1 MPNERQRVSLLR
13 LDVDNTLKPFDDER
27 KYLQK
32 LRQSTTVESILVHLF
47 DLLQIEDYRVLFS
60 SINFQ
65 TIDLAWLET
74 FSKLCMKRYLEFDD
88 ICFYSKTSEINLKN
102 KNDTKSII
110 ENYTNF
116 LIENLKRR
124 FTMKYFCA
132 IISELEHLSHF
143 KSEKL
148 SKQLNENNRIVH
160 EIFLLFN
167 SENEDKDDSI
177 IHIGS
182 TPAQPIN
189 RPVYINYKPIHM
201 VYLRE
206 NLLIKNDL
214 DARLP
219 FKGITNTFIADL
231 IHTKIINVLDE
242 TTSKVHDIPTK
253 WLYFAKPCESN
264 IILPLK
270 LRVLLLDSQKGTR
283 RYGLI
288 GEEPGKNNDYRCLV
302 FFTDDTK
309 NMSASYHPSSHIH
322 ICLDQTFSMHQH
334 ECQNEFLDRYFAS
347 YPERMM
353 LRAKEG
359 SLVKVRNVFTN
370 FNPNSFVP
378 ALVIQIDGSMMQIE
392 LSHSKQR
399 KWLYRGSP
407 LLDQMHNYYSTQ
419 NKAAVNGFARRTARQ
434 HLSAKRT
441 NAPEIICLN
450 EQTAANK
457 GTLVRTAEQAIDGTD
472 ETRSIKRIR
481 VSSEQNLLRSSSMQS
496 TTSVQ
501 TGPRT
506 LRPRQT
512 NNSTQNTLPLSSSSP
527 SLNNDHSSSTNLNRQ
542 SSSSSTSS
550 NHGGTTTSMQLRSSH
565 TNTNSKIVINPL
577 FIELAEKFLLHY
589 SYEFHPHDCSHKCVV
604 YAEKHFHQLPRTM
617 NPFLKPFACHWT
629 MLDNLRVRKVGDVRL
644 KLTRSA
650 YIYCAPCGR
659 KLQSQTQ
666 VDNYLHETKSKLTIE
681 LFVYDSKVNAS
692 RKLQSQTQ
700 VDNYLHET
708 KSKLTIELF
717 VYDSKVN
724 AKQHYCPDGKIL
736 NPDIS
741 NEQENIPISVV
752 NEVDK
757 EPGKIEEPSAFTYRV
772 ERTPVAGVNMVI
784 NEPRMTCCTCT
795 DGCRNRIKCACW
807 LRTLKYAELIGDERV
822 KAMKAKHKSDAEIL
836 NNLGY
841 RFRRLHKNVP
851 GGIYEC
857 NSRCSCNK
865 QTCSNRVV
873 QNGIIAQ
880 LQLFKTVARGWGV
893 RTLHDLP
900 VGTFISVYSG
910 EIFTSEQA
918 DERGKLLGDEY
929 QADLD
934 FFENINNDSDEEQ
947 NGGILEQD
955 DEEEDES
962 DTSPSSSESASTRR
976 RNANLQARAREL
988 LKKDGK
994 KSSKTTP
1001 GDNDT
1006 NSTLNRTLLPDYDG
1020 VVYTLDAKLVGNIG
1034 RYFNHSCSPNIAVQ
1048 NVFVD
1053 THDIHFPWIGFFAT
1067 KTIRSGTELCWDY
1080 NYTVG
1085 EIAGRRM
1092 DCHCGSAECR
1102 RRVL

>member
-1 MPNERQRVSLLR
+1 MPNERRQTNLLR
-13 LDVDNTLKPFDDER
+13 MDIDSVLKPFDDER
-27 KYLQK
+27 KYLEK
-32 LRQSTTVESILVHLF
+32 LRQSTTVESILLHLF
-47 DLLQIEDYRVLFS
+47 DLLQIEDYHLLFS
-60 SINFQ
+60 TINFQ
-65 TIDLAWLET
+65 TIDIKWLET
-74 FSKLCMKRYLEFDD
+74 FSRICMQRYLEFDD
-88 ICFYSKTSEINLKN
+88 ICFSSKTLQINLEN

-124 FTMKYFCA
+124 FTLKYFCA
-132 IISELEHLSHF
+132 IIIELEQLSYF
-143 KSEKL
+143 KFEQI
-148 SKQLNENNRIVH
+148 SKQLNENNHIIH
-160 EIFLLFN
+160 DIFLLFN
-167 SENEDKDDSI
+167 TDNDDKDDSI
-177 IHIGS
+177 IHISS
-182 TPAQPIN
+182 TPAQTIN
-189 RPVYINYKPIHM
+189 RPKYINYKPLHM
-201 VYLRE
+201 VYLHE

-214 DARLP
+214 DLRLP
-219 FKGITNTFIADL
+219 LKGITNTFIADL
-231 IHTKIINVLDE
+231 IHTKTINILDE
-242 TTSKVHDIPTK
+242 ITGKTYDIPTK
-253 WLYFAKPCESN
+253 WLYFAKPCELN
-264 IILPLK
+264 VILPLK
-270 LRVLLLDSQKGTR
+270 LRVLIFDSQTGCR

-288 GEEPGKNNDYRCLV
+288 GEEPGKNNDYRCLI
-302 FFTDDTK
+302 FFTDDKT
-309 NMSASYHPSSHIH
+309 NMSANYHPSSHIH
-322 ICLDQTFSMHQH
+322 ICLDQTFLTHTH
-334 ECQNEFLDRYFAS
+334 ECQNDFLERYFAS

-359 SLVKVRNVFTN
+359 SLVKVRNIFTN
-370 FNPNSFVP
+370 FNHNLFIH

-399 KWLYRGSP
+399 IWLYRGSP

-419 NKAAVNGFARRTARQ
+419 NKATSNGFARRTARQ
-434 HLSAKRT
+434 HLSARRT

-450 EQTAANK
+450 DQTTMQSAPTTISTTTTAINK
-457 GTLVRTAEQAIDGTD
+457 GKFIRTAEQAIDDID
-472 ETRSIKRIR
+472 ETRSIKRPRI
-481 VSSEQNLLRSSSMQS
+481 SSEQDLRKTSSFQS
-496 TTSVQ
+496 TASIP
-501 TGPRT
+501 TGLRT
-506 LRPRQT
+506 LRPRQS
-512 NNSTQNTLPLSSSSP
+512 NNSTSNTLLSSSSSS
-527 SLNNDHSSSTNLNRQ
+527 SLPNDHSSSINLHRQ
-542 SSSSSTSS
+542 SSSSSISS
-550 NHGGTTTSMQLRSSH
+550 NHGTTTTMQLRSSH
-565 TNTNSKIVINPL
+565 TNINAKVVINPL
-577 FIELAEKFLLHY
+577 FLELAEKFLLHY
-589 SYEFHPHDCSHKCVV
+589 SYEFHPHNCSHKCVV

-644 KLTRSA
+644 KVTRSA
-650 YIYCAPCGR
+650 FIYCAPCGR
-659 KLQSQTQ
+659 KLSSQTQ

-681 LFVYDSKVNAS
+681 LFVYDSKVN
-692 RKLQSQTQ
+692 
-700 VDNYLHET
+700 V
-708 KSKLTIELF
+708 
-717 VYDSKVN
+717 
-724 AKQHYCPDGKIL
+724 KQHYCPDGKII
-736 NPDIS
+736 NSDIS
-741 NEQENIPISVV
+741 SGQENVPISVV

-772 ERTPVAGVNMVI
+772 ERTPVAGVNMVT
-784 NEPRMTCCTCT
+784 NEPTMTCCTCT
-795 DGCRNRIKCACW
+795 DGCRNRVQCACW

-822 KAMKAKHKSDAEIL
+822 KAMKAKHKSQSEIL
-836 NNLGY
+836 HQLGY

-857 NSRCSCNK
+857 NSRCACNK
-865 QTCSNRVV
+865 QTCSNRIV

-880 LQLFKTVARGWGV
+880 LQLFKTVGRGWGV

-900 VGTFISVYSG
+900 IGTFISVYSG

-934 FFENINNDSDEEQ
+934 FFENINNDSEEEQ
-947 NGGILEQD
+947 NGGNLEQD
-955 DEEEDES
+955 DEEEDRS
-962 DTSPSSSESASTRR
+962 DTSPSSTESASTRL
-976 RNANLQARAREL
+976 RNASLQSRAREL

-994 KSSKTTP
+994 KSSKTICE
-1001 GDNDT
+1001 DNDN